1 VRFSPWRDG
10 NRVELLENGEA
21 FFPRVFAAVAAARE
35 QVLVETFIVDD
46 DEVGRELQRVLIE
59 AARRGVDTALTV
71 DGYGSAPLPAP
82 FIEALAEAGVHVHV
96 FDPKPKLFG
105 WRTNIFRRLHRKLVV
120 VDGARAFVGG
130 INYSATQLNRSHD
143 EGRLDYAVEVSGP
156 VVHDIRR
163 VALKALGR
171 LAPAPRAEPPQAQ
184 AGPTRALFVT
194 RDNERH
200 QNDIEMHYRIAI
212 RNAQYQVIIAN
223 AYFFPGYMLLRELYA
238 AARRGVDVQLV
249 MQGNPDMPLV
259 RWATTMLYDDLRRA
273 GITIHEYRESPLH
286 AKVAVVDDDWATVGS
301 SNLDPLSLFLN
312 LEANLVVRDRPFATR
327 LHATLTQLIDSDC
340 DTVELDGRPRLWRQ
354 WLGALAFHALRRFPE
369 WASWAPGRRASTSV
383 PARDALSGKTFQP
396 ERSLR

>member
-163 VALKALGR
+163 VAL
-171 LAPAPRAEPPQAQ
+171 
-184 AGPTRALFVT
+184 
-194 RDNERH
+194 
-200 QNDIEMHYRIAI
+200 
-212 RNAQYQVIIAN
+212 
-223 AYFFPGYMLLRELYA
+223 
-238 AARRGVDVQLV
+238 
-249 MQGNPDMPLV
+249 
-259 RWATTMLYDDLRRA
+259 
-273 GITIHEYRESPLH
+273 
-286 AKVAVVDDDWATVGS
+286 
-301 SNLDPLSLFLN
+301 
-312 LEANLVVRDRPFATR
+312 
-327 LHATLTQLIDSDC
+327 
-340 DTVELDGRPRLWRQ
+340 
-354 WLGALAFHALRRFPE
+354 
-369 WASWAPGRRASTSV
+369 
-383 PARDALSGKTFQP
+383 
-396 ERSLR
+396 